1 MKKRKLENKNLEV
14 SVMADQLRELA
25 GRSHD
30 LDRRSFLRTTGMIA
44 ATTIAGGLSFPA
56 LAQENNDALA
66 KPMVSGRRKL
76 GKLEVSSVGLGCQDF
91 TGTFYATRPSRADM
105 ITLARTAHE
114 HGVTLFDA
122 AEAYGPLE
130 VERIL
135 GEALGPIRSQVV
147 ISSKFGW
154 AIDPDTGRR
163 TGGLNSQP
171 EHIRLAVDGM
181 LKRLK
186 TDHLDLLYQHRVDPA
201 VPIEDVAGTVKDL
214 ITQGKVLHF
223 GLSEPGPKTLRR
235 AHAVQPLTAIQNEY
249 SMMARDPEA
258 HILPICKELGIGFVS
273 WSPLAMAFLT
283 GTIDESTQIEQG
295 DFRGMVPW
303 FEAGNRPG
311 NIALVGVV
319 KDWARRKGATP
330 AQIAL
335 AWLLAQEPWI
345 VPIPGTTKIP
355 HLLDN
360 IGADAVKFTPE
371 ELREIN
377 DALLRTPV
385 QGARLPA
392 MVLSLSDVEAPSKQ

>member
-1 MKKRKLENKNLEV
+1 
-14 SVMADQLRELA
+14 
-25 GRSHD
+25 
-30 LDRRSFLRTTGMIA
+30 
-44 ATTIAGGLSFPA
+44 
-56 LAQENNDALA
+56 
-66 KPMVSGRRKL
+66 
-76 GKLEVSSVGLGCQDF
+76 
-91 TGTFYATRPSRADM
+91 
-105 ITLARTAHE
+105 
-114 HGVTLFDA
+114 
-122 AEAYGPLE
+122 
-130 VERIL
+130 
-135 GEALGPIRSQVV
+135 
-147 ISSKFGW
+147 
-154 AIDPDTGRR
+154 
-163 TGGLNSQP
+163 
-171 EHIRLAVDGM
+171 
-181 LKRLK
+181 
-186 TDHLDLLYQHRVDPA
+186 
-201 VPIEDVAGTVKDL
+201 
-214 ITQGKVLHF
+214 
-223 GLSEPGPKTLRR
+223 
-235 AHAVQPLTAIQNEY
+235 
-249 SMMARDPEA
+249 
-258 HILPICKELGIGFVS
+258 
-273 WSPLAMAFLT
+273 MAFLT